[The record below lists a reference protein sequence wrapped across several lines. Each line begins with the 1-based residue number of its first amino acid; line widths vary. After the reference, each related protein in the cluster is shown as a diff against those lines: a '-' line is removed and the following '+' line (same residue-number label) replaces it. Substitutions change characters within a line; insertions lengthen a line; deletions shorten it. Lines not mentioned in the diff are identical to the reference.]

1 MVLDRPFGRCSDYG
15 NNLAGPVVSTYLSMN
30 YLTLVIFLV
39 CYALISYFM
48 NRQKHVFALLSAYLG
63 VAVLLLISAI
73 TFPQALSSININVL
87 GVFLGTMILSS
98 LFIFSGVPAYLA
110 CLLVDKSKSICMAM
124 LLVCGLSG
132 FISSFT
138 ENVAT
143 VLIVAPIALEIARAI
158 KINPVPLLIGVAL
171 SANLQGTATMIGDSP
186 SIILA
191 MQSGM
196 NFNDFFWMLKR
207 PGIFFAVEL
216 GAVGAFLVLWL
227 IFKKYKQPPHKIEII
242 RPKTWIPALLMSL
255 MVFSLV
261 ISSFI
266 KNKPQYSVAF
276 ICLSWALIGLVWHE
290 LKHRESI
297 SLVRN
302 LDWQTFFFLIGIFI
316 LVGSLTYNGIIDDIA
331 KYISSFTG
339 QNAFFA
345 YLLIV
350 WMSVFISAFVDNI
363 PYTIAM
369 IPVAKIV
376 AANLGMSM
384 YPFLFGLLI
393 GTCLGGN
400 ITPIGASCN
409 VVTIGILR
417 KQGYRVKFSDFVKI
431 GLPFTLI
438 AVLLGSLFIWAAWR

>member
-1 MVLDRPFGRCSDYG
+1 MFTGISLKIFVVAVFLICYTLILRRRPHP
-15 NNLAGPVVSTYLSMN
+15 LLVVSLGGA
-30 YLTLVIFLV
+30 I
-39 CYALISYFM
+39 LILA
-48 NRQKHVFALLSAYLG
+48 KA
-63 VAVLLLISAI
+63 ISPAQAI
-73 TFPQALSSININVL
+73 ASINMNVL
-87 GVFLGTMILSS
+87 GVFLGTMVLSS
-98 LFIFSGVPAYLA
+98 LFIYSGVPAYLA
-110 CLLVDKSKSICMAM
+110 SNLVDKSKSVCMAM

-143 VLIVAPIALEIARAI
+143 VLIVAPIALEIAKHI

-171 SANLQGTATMIGDSP
+171 AANLQGTATMIGDSP

-196 NFNDFFWMLKR
+196 NFNDFFWMKSH

-216 GAVGAFLVLWL
+216 GAVGAFFILWM
-227 IFKKYKQPPHKIEII
+227 IFKKYNQAPKKIEVVK
-242 RPKTWIPALLMSL
+242 PKTWIPTILMSL
-255 MVFSLV
+255 MVVSL
-261 ISSFI
+261 IIASFI
-266 KNKPQYSVAF
+266 QNKPQYTVAI
-276 ICLSWALIGLVWHE
+276 ICLFWALVALIWHE

-297 SLVRN
+297 SLVKN

-316 LVGSLTYNGIIDDIA
+316 LVGSLSASGIITDIGG
-331 KYISSFTG
+331 YISKITG
-339 QNAFFA
+339 SNAFFA
-345 YLLIV
+345 YMLIV

-376 AANLGMSM
+376 AANLGMPI

-409 VVTIGILR
+409 VVTVGLLR
-417 KQGYRVKFSDFVKI
+417 KEGYPVKFSEFVKM

-438 AVLLGSLFIWAAWR
+438 AVLLGSLFIWFVWA

>member
-1 MVLDRPFGRCSDYG
+1 MKS
-15 NNLAGPVVSTYLSMN
+15 LS
-30 YLTLVIFLV
+30 LTIFLL
-39 CYALISYFM
+39 CYAFIGYFM
-48 NRQKHVFALLSAYLG
+48 NRQKHNYVLLSVYIG
-63 VAVLLLISAI
+63 VTVLLLTTAI
-73 TFPQALSSININVL
+73 NLGQALSSININVL

-98 LFIFSGVPAYLA
+98 LFIYSGVPAYLA
-110 CLLVDKSKSICMAM
+110 AALVDKSKSVCMAM
-124 LLVCGLSG
+124 LLVCGLAG

-143 VLIVAPIALEIARAI
+143 VLIVAPIALEIAKKI

-171 SANLQGTATMIGDSP
+171 SSNLQGMATMIGDSP

-196 NFNDFFWMLKR
+196 NFNDFFWMKSR

-216 GAVGAFLVLWL
+216 GAIGAFFILWL
-227 IFKKYKQPPHKIEII
+227 VFKRYNQAPQKIEVVK
-242 RPKTWIPALLMSL
+242 PKTWIPAMLMSL
-255 MVFSLV
+255 MVLSLV
-261 ISSFI
+261 MSSFI
-266 KNKPQYSVAF
+266 KNRHQYTVAF
-276 ICLSWALIGLVWHE
+276 VCLFWAAAGLIWHE

-297 SLVRN
+297 SLVKN

-316 LVGSLTYNGIIDDIA
+316 LVGSLVYNGIIADIA
-331 KYISSFTG
+331 KHISGITG
-339 QNAFFA
+339 KNAFFA
-345 YLLIV
+345 YMLIV
-350 WMSVFISAFVDNI
+350 WISVFISAFVDNI

-376 AANLGMSM
+376 ASNLGLSM

-409 VVTIGILR
+409 VVTMGILH
-417 KQGYRVKFSDFVKI
+417 QHGYRLRFNEFVKM

-438 AVLLGSLFIWAAWR
+438 AVSMGSLFVWLFWGR

>member
-1 MVLDRPFGRCSDYG
+1 VDFPDIFTNFPMKFIVII
-15 NNLAGPVVSTYLSMN
+15 
-30 YLTLVIFLV
+30 IFLA
-39 CYALISYFM
+39 CYALIGYFM
-48 NRQKHVFALLSAYLG
+48 NRQKHTFALLTVYLG
-63 VAVLLLISAI
+63 TAVLFLARII
-73 TFPQALSSININVL
+73 NFQQALASININVL
-87 GVFLGTMILSS
+87 GVFLGTMVLSS
-98 LFIFSGVPAYLA
+98 LFIYSGVPAYLA
-110 CLLVDKSKSICMAM
+110 STLVDKSKNICMAM

-143 VLIVAPIALEIARAI
+143 VLIVAPIALEIAKTI
-158 KINPVPLLIGVAL
+158 KISPVPLLIGVAL

-196 NFNDFFWMLKR
+196 SFNDFFWMKGR

-216 GAVGAFLVLWL
+216 GAIGTFFILWL
-227 IFKKYKQPPHKIEII
+227 IFRKFKQSTRKIEVIQ
-242 RPKTWIPALLMSL
+242 PKTWIPAILMSF
-255 MVFSLV
+255 MVLSLV
-261 ISSFI
+261 VSSFI
-266 KNKPQYSVAF
+266 KDKPQYSVAV
-276 ICLSWALIGLVWHE
+276 ICVSWACIGLIWHE

-297 SLVRN
+297 SLVKN
-302 LDWQTFFFLIGIFI
+302 LDWQTFLFLIGIFI
-316 LVGSLTYNGIIDDIA
+316 LVGSLSYTGIIEDIA
-331 KYISSFTG
+331 KSISTLTG
-339 QNAFFA
+339 QNTFFA
-345 YLLIV
+345 FMLIV
-350 WMSVFISAFVDNI
+350 WMSVLISAFVDNI

-376 AANLGMSM
+376 ATNLGVSV

-417 KQGYRVKFSDFVKI
+417 KHGYQTKFTQFVKI
-431 GLPFTLI
+431 GLPFTFT
-438 AVLLGSLFIWAAWR
+438 AVLIGSMFTWWIWFR

>member
-1 MVLDRPFGRCSDYG
+1 MKS
-15 NNLAGPVVSTYLSMN
+15 LS
-30 YLTLVIFLV
+30 LTIFLV
-39 CYALISYFM
+39 CYALIGYFM
-48 NRQKHVFALLSAYLG
+48 NRQKQGLALVSVYLG
-63 VAVLLLISAI
+63 AVVLLLSRAI
-73 TFPQALSSININVL
+73 NLNQALVSININVL
-87 GVFLGTMILSS
+87 GVFLGTMVLSS

-110 CLLVDKSKSICMAM
+110 SNFVDKSRSICMAM

-132 FISSFT
+132 FISSYT

-143 VLIVAPIALEIARAI
+143 VLIVAPIAFEIAKAI
-158 KINPVPLLIGVAL
+158 NINPVPLLIGVAL

-196 NFNDFFWMLKR
+196 NFNDFFWMKGR

-216 GAVGAFLVLWL
+216 GAIGAFFILWL
-227 IFKKYKQPPHKIEII
+227 IFRKHNQSPKKIEII
-242 RPKTWIPALLMSL
+242 KPKTWIPAIFMSL
-255 MVFSLV
+255 MVLSLV

-266 KNKPQYSVAF
+266 KNRHQYTVAF
-276 ICLSWALIGLVWHE
+276 ICLSWAFVGLIWHE
-290 LKHRESI
+290 FKHRESI

-316 LVGSLTYNGIIDDIA
+316 LVGSLSYNGIIEDIA
-331 KYISSFTG
+331 GCLSSITG

-345 YLLIV
+345 YMLIV

-376 AANLGMSM
+376 ASNLGMSM

-409 VVTIGILR
+409 LVTIGILR
-417 KQGYRVKFSDFVKI
+417 KEGYKVKFSEFVKM
-431 GLPFTLI
+431 GLPFTVI
-438 AVLLGSLFIWAAWR
+438 AVLLGSLFIWFFWR

>member
-1 MVLDRPFGRCSDYG
+1 MKPLVLTIFFSAY
-15 NNLAGPVVSTYLSMN
+15 
-30 YLTLVIFLV
+30 FLV
-39 CYALISYFM
+39 GYFM
-48 NRQKHVFALLSAYLG
+48 NRQKQLFASLSVYL
-63 VAVLLLISAI
+63 AVVVLFFTRAMNLQ
-73 TFPQALSSININVL
+73 QAFGSVNLNVL

-98 LFIFSGVPAYLA
+98 LFIYSGVPAYLA
-110 CLLVDKSKSICMAM
+110 SILVDKSKSVSMAM

-143 VLIVAPIALEIARAI
+143 VLIVAPIALEIARKI
-158 KINPVPLLIGVAL
+158 NINPVPLLIGVAL

-196 NFNDFFWMLKR
+196 NFNDFFWMQGK
-207 PGIFFAVEL
+207 PAIFFAVEL
-216 GAVGAFLVLWL
+216 GTIGAFFVLWL
-227 IFKKYKQPPHKIEII
+227 YFKKYRQTPTEIKIIPPKS
-242 RPKTWIPALLMSL
+242 WIPAMLMLFMVLSL
-255 MVFSLV
+255 AT
-261 ISSFI
+261 SSFI
-266 KNKPQYSVAF
+266 PGKPQYTVAF
-276 ICLSWALIGLVWHE
+276 ICLFWAIIGLAWHE

-297 SLVRN
+297 SLVKN
-302 LDWQTFFFLIGIFI
+302 LDWQTFFFLVGIFI
-316 LVGSLTYNGIIDDIA
+316 LVGSLTSNGVVDDIA
-331 KYISSFTG
+331 KYISLLTG
-339 QNAFFA
+339 KNIFFA
-345 YLLIV
+345 FMLIV
-350 WMSVFISAFVDNI
+350 WVSVIISAFVDNI

-376 AANLGMSM
+376 AANLGVSM

-409 VVTIGILR
+409 VVTVGML
-417 KQGYRVKFSDFVKI
+417 KKHGYSVKFSEFVKI

-438 AVLLGSLFIWAAWR
+438 AVSIGSLFIWWVWLR

>member
-1 MVLDRPFGRCSDYG
+1 MKS
-15 NNLAGPVVSTYLSMN
+15 LS
-30 YLTLVIFLV
+30 LTIFLL
-39 CYALISYFM
+39 CYAFISYFM
-48 NRQKHVFALLSAYLG
+48 NRQKHKYVLLSVYIG
-63 VAVLLLISAI
+63 VTVLLLTTAI
-73 TFPQALSSININVL
+73 NLGQALSSININVL

-98 LFIFSGVPAYLA
+98 LFIYSGVPVYLA
-110 CLLVDKSKSICMAM
+110 ASLVDKSKSVCMAM
-124 LLVCGLSG
+124 LLVCGLAG

-143 VLIVAPIALEIARAI
+143 VLIVAPIALEIAKKI

-171 SANLQGTATMIGDSP
+171 TSNLQGVATMIGDSP

-196 NFNDFFWMLKR
+196 NFNDFFWMKSR
-207 PGIFFAVEL
+207 PGIFFAVES
-216 GAVGAFLVLWL
+216 GAIGAFFILWL
-227 IFKKYKQPPHKIEII
+227 VFKKYNQAPQKIEVVK
-242 RPKTWIPALLMSL
+242 PKTWIPAILMSL
-255 MVFSLV
+255 MVLSLV

-266 KNKPQYSVAF
+266 KNRHQYTVAF
-276 ICLSWALIGLVWHE
+276 VCLFWAAAGLIWHE

-297 SLVRN
+297 SLVKN

-316 LVGSLTYNGIIDDIA
+316 LVGSLVYNGIVADIA
-331 KYISSFTG
+331 KHISGITG
-339 QNAFFA
+339 KNAFFA
-345 YLLIV
+345 YMLIV
-350 WMSVFISAFVDNI
+350 WISVFISAFVDNI

-376 AANLGMSM
+376 ASNLGLSM

-409 VVTIGILR
+409 MVTMGILR
-417 KQGYRVKFSDFVKI
+417 QHGYRLRFNEFVKM

-438 AVLLGSLFIWAAWR
+438 AVSMGSLFVWLFWGK

>member
-1 MVLDRPFGRCSDYG
+1 MK
-15 NNLAGPVVSTYLSMN
+15 YLS
-30 YLTLVIFLV
+30 LAIFLL
-39 CYALISYFM
+39 CYVFISYFM
-48 NRQKHVFALLSAYLG
+48 NRQKYGLALLSVYLG
-63 VAVLLLISAI
+63 VAVLWLSRAI
-73 TFPQALSSININVL
+73 NLAQTLGSININVL
-87 GVFLGTMILSS
+87 GVFLGTMVLSS

-110 CLLVDKSKSICMAM
+110 ANLVDKSKSICMAM

-143 VLIVAPIALEIARAI
+143 VLIVAPIALEIARRI
-158 KINPVPLLIGVAL
+158 KINPVSLLIGVAL
-171 SANLQGTATMIGDSP
+171 AANLQGTATMIGDSP

-196 NFNDFFWMLKR
+196 NFNDFFWMQGR

-216 GAVGAFLVLWL
+216 GAIGAFFILWL
-227 IFKKYKQPPHKIEII
+227 IYRKFRHPPHKIEVIK
-242 RPKTWIPALLMSL
+242 PKTWIPAVLMSL
-255 MVFSLV
+255 MVLSLV

-266 KNKPQYSVAF
+266 KNKHQYTVAF
-276 ICLSWALIGLVWHE
+276 ICLSWALIGLIWHE
-290 LKHRESI
+290 FKHRESI

-302 LDWQTFFFLIGIFI
+302 LDWQTFFFLVGIFV
-316 LVGSLTYNGIIDDIA
+316 LVGSLTYNGVIEDIA
-331 KYISSFTG
+331 KIISSLAG

-345 YLLIV
+345 YLMIV
-350 WMSVFISAFVDNI
+350 WISVFISAFVDNI

-409 VVTIGILR
+409 VVTMGLLR
-417 KQGYRVKFSDFVKI
+417 KEGYKVKFSEFVKL
-431 GLPFTLI
+431 GLPFTVI
-438 AVLLGSLFIWAAWR
+438 AVLLGSLSIWFFWR

>member
-1 MVLDRPFGRCSDYG
+1 MKS
-15 NNLAGPVVSTYLSMN
+15 LS
-30 YLTLVIFLV
+30 LTIFLL
-39 CYALISYFM
+39 CYAFIGYFM
-48 NRQKHVFALLSAYLG
+48 NRQKHKYVLLSVYIG
-63 VAVLLLISAI
+63 VTVLLLTTAI
-73 TFPQALSSININVL
+73 NLGQALSSININVL

-98 LFIFSGVPAYLA
+98 LFIYSGVPVYLA
-110 CLLVDKSKSICMAM
+110 ASLVDKSKSVCMAM
-124 LLVCGLSG
+124 LLVCGLAG

-143 VLIVAPIALEIARAI
+143 VLIVAPIALEIAKKI

-171 SANLQGTATMIGDSP
+171 TSNLQGVATMIGDSP

-196 NFNDFFWMLKR
+196 NFNDFFWMKSR
-207 PGIFFAVEL
+207 PGIFFAVES
-216 GAVGAFLVLWL
+216 GAIGAFFILWL
-227 IFKKYKQPPHKIEII
+227 VFKKYNQAPQKIEVVK
-242 RPKTWIPALLMSL
+242 PKTWIPAILMSL
-255 MVFSLV
+255 MVLSLV

-266 KNKPQYSVAF
+266 KNRHQYTVAF
-276 ICLSWALIGLVWHE
+276 VCLFWAAAGLIWHE

-297 SLVRN
+297 SLVKN

-316 LVGSLTYNGIIDDIA
+316 LVGSLVYNGIVADIA
-331 KYISSFTG
+331 KHISGITG
-339 QNAFFA
+339 KNAFFA
-345 YLLIV
+345 YMLIV
-350 WMSVFISAFVDNI
+350 WISVFISAFVDNI

-376 AANLGMSM
+376 ASNLGLSM

-409 VVTIGILR
+409 MVTMGILR
-417 KQGYRVKFSDFVKI
+417 QHGYRLRFNEFVKM

-438 AVLLGSLFIWAAWR
+438 AVSMGSLFVWLFWSR

>member
-1 MVLDRPFGRCSDYG
+1 MKYTSL
-15 NNLAGPVVSTYLSMN
+15 VV
-30 YLTLVIFLV
+30 FLV
-39 CYALISYFM
+39 CYAFISYFM
-48 NRQKHVFALLSAYLG
+48 NRQKHIFALWAVYLG
-63 VAVLLLISAI
+63 VAALLLSKAI
-73 TFPQALSSININVL
+73 NIPQAFTCINVNVL
-87 GVFLGTMILSS
+87 GIFLGTMILSS

-110 CLLVDKSKSICMAM
+110 STLVDKSSSVCMAM

-143 VLIVAPIALEIARAI
+143 ILIVAPIALEIARAI
-158 KINPVPLLIGVAL
+158 KVNPVPLLIGVAL

-196 NFNDFFWMLKR
+196 NFNDFFWMKGH

-216 GAVGAFLVLWL
+216 GAIGAFFILWL
-227 IFKKYKQPPHKIEII
+227 FFKKYQQKPKEIKVV
-242 RPKTWIPALLMSL
+242 RPKTWIPTLLMSL
-255 MVFSLV
+255 MIASLV

-266 KNKPQYSVAF
+266 QNKPQYTVAI
-276 ICLSWALIGLVWHE
+276 ICLSWALVGLVWHE

-297 SLVRN
+297 NLVKN

-316 LVGSLTYNGIIDDIA
+316 LVGSLTYNGIINDIA
-331 KYISSFTG
+331 KYISAFTG

-345 YLLIV
+345 YMLIV
-350 WMSVFISAFVDNI
+350 WLSVLLSAFIDNI

-376 AANLGMSM
+376 AANLGMPM

-409 VVTIGILR
+409 IVTVGILR
-417 KQGYRVKFSDFVKI
+417 KQGYHVKFSEFVKM
-431 GLPFTLI
+431 GLPFTFI
-438 AVLLGSLFIWAAWR
+438 AVLLGSLFVWWVWS

>member
-1 MVLDRPFGRCSDYG
+1 MKYIS
-15 NNLAGPVVSTYLSMN
+15 LAV
-30 YLTLVIFLV
+30 FLV
-39 CYALISYFM
+39 CYVFISYFM
-48 NRQKHVFALLSAYLG
+48 NRQKHTFALWTVYLG
-63 VAVLLLISAI
+63 AVVLLLSGAI
-73 TFPQALSSININVL
+73 NLPGALASINVNVL
-87 GVFLGTMILSS
+87 GVFLGTMVLSG

-110 CLLVDKSKSICMAM
+110 STLVDKSKSVCMAM

-143 VLIVAPIALEIARAI
+143 VLIVAPIALEIAKAI
-158 KINPVPLLIGVAL
+158 NINPVPLLIGVAL

-196 NFNDFFWMLKR
+196 NFNDFFWMQKK

-216 GAVGAFLVLWL
+216 GAIGAFFILWL
-227 IFKKYKQPPHKIEII
+227 FFKKYKQKPKEIETIKP
-242 RPKTWIPALLMSL
+242 RTWIPTLLMSL
-255 MVFSLV
+255 MIASLV

-266 KNKPQYSVAF
+266 QNKPQYSVAI
-276 ICLSWALIGLVWHE
+276 ICLSWALVGLIWHE
-290 LKHRESI
+290 FKHRESI
-297 SLVRN
+297 SLVKN

-316 LVGSLTYNGIIDDIA
+316 LVGSLTYTGIIEDIA
-331 KYISSFTG
+331 KSISSFTG

-345 YLLIV
+345 FMLIV
-350 WMSVFISAFVDNI
+350 WLSVLLSAFIDNI

-376 AANLGMSM
+376 AANLGISM

-409 VVTIGILR
+409 VVTVGMLR
-417 KQGYRVKFSDFVKI
+417 KHGYHVKFSDFVKI
-431 GLPFTLI
+431 GLPFTFI
-438 AVLLGSLFIWAAWR
+438 AVLLGSLFIWWLWIR